1 MQSQLMRRRHRLR
14 QRSDIALV
22 RRQGKGVKHRLGTLV
37 FRPNSLPHTRF
48 CFSASK
54 RVGNAVQ
61 RNRAKRL
68 MREAIRLN
76 LAQIATGWDVLLI
89 PRTHAATA
97 SFTDVEA
104 AVLDLLKR
112 ARLLTNKDVG

>member
-1 MQSQLMRRRHRLR
+1 MQRRHRLR

-22 RRQGKGVKHRLGTLV
+22 RRQGRGVKHRLGTLV
-37 FRPNSLPHTRF
+37 FRPNSLPDTRF

-76 LAQIATGWDVLLI
+76 LANIASGWDVLLI
-89 PRTHAATA
+89 AKTQTATA
-97 SFTDVEA
+97 SYADVEA

-112 ARLLTNKDVG
+112 ARLLATKDVG